1 MQAAAYPPAAK
12 VSMAMTG
19 LSSNYYTA
27 TVPERELG
35 FGQLRGA
42 SSASVCVVGG
52 GFAGLNTALGLVE
65 RGVRDVVLLESHR
78 VGFGAS
84 GRNGGFVFGG
94 FSRGED
100 SLMRELGPDR
110 ARRLYTGTTQAVELI
125 RARTDR
131 YAIDC
136 DRVDA
141 GVLWANWFRDP
152 RVLRERQ
159 ALLQRNY
166 DVHWEWVAT
175 ENLRARVRTQ
185 RYHDGLFEPQAFH
198 FHPLKY
204 ARGIARAAMAQGVAI
219 HEQSPAIAL
228 ERNGRGWRV
237 RTPDGAV
244 EADQVVLACG
254 GYLAGL
260 REEVDA
266 GVLPIATY
274 VMVTQPLDARLDE
287 IMTMRAAVY
296 DTRFAFDYYRPL
308 PDTRLLWGGR
318 ISVRDRSPA
327 EVEKLLYADMLKV
340 FPQLDGVRIDHA
352 WSGLMSYARHQMPQ
366 LGAIDD
372 GLWLAQAFG
381 GHGVAPTTFAG
392 ELLASAIAQGDER
405 WRELSH
411 YGLVSAMKPVGFIGA
426 QLSYWWA
433 ELQDEWK
440 DRVERARAG

>member
-1 MQAAAYPPAAK
+1 MAGPA
-12 VSMAMTG
+12 
-19 LSSNYYTA
+19 SSYYTA
-27 TVPERELG
+27 TVPHAPLG
-35 FGQLRGA
+35 AGPLRGSYA
-42 SSASVCVVGG
+42 ASVCVVGG
-52 GFAGLNTALGLVE
+52 GFAGLNTTLGLVE
-65 RGVRDVVLLESHR
+65 RGLRDVVLLESEQ

-100 SLMRELGPDR
+100 QLLRDLGPQR
-110 ARRLYTGTTQAVELI
+110 ARALYRGTIDAVELI
-125 RARTDR
+125 RHRTKH

-141 GVLWANWFRDP
+141 GVIWANWFRDP
-152 RVLRERQ
+152 SVLRERQ
-159 ALLQRNY
+159 RLLAERF
-166 DVHWEWVAT
+166 DAHWEWMPQPV
-175 ENLRARVRTQ
+175 LRDLVHSH
-185 RYHDGLFEPQAFH
+185 RYHDGLYEPQAFH

-204 ARGIARAAMAQGVAI
+204 ARGIAAAAVARGAAI
-219 HEQSPAIAL
+219 HEQTPAIAL
-228 ERNGRGWRV
+228 ERDGAGWRV

-244 EADQVVLACG
+244 EAEQVVLACG

-260 REEVDA
+260 RPQVDA

-274 VMVTQPLDARLDE
+274 VMVTQPLGARLDE
-287 IMTMRAAVY
+287 VMTTRAAVY

-318 ISVRDRSPA
+318 ISVLDRSPRD
-327 EVEKLLYADMLKV
+327 VETLLYADMLKV

-366 LGAIDD
+366 IGAIED

-392 ELLASAIAQGDER
+392 ELLSSAIVDGDPR
-405 WRELSH
+405 WRELSD
-411 YGLVSAMKPVGFIGA
+411 YGLVSAMKPVGFVGA

-433 ELQDEWK
+433 EWKDAWK
-440 DRVERARAG
+440 DRMERGAG